1 MAYMETAI
9 ILAGGK
15 SSRMGFDKQYLKLR
29 DKYVIEMIIEK
40 LEGIFKEIIIVTNK
54 PERYEKYGCK
64 LAEDEV
70 KGFGPLAGIH
80 AGLKSSMSMHNYIV
94 ACDMPFINTDYLKY
108 MMELIDS
115 YVDKPDA
122 VITRLGEWIE
132 PFNAFYSQSLL
143 PKIEASIKAGKRQIN
158 LLLKDSKVIYINEEK
173 AREFSPDWDMF
184 TNINTI
190 KDYQTLTERL
200 QIRQKRY
207 HILRR

>member
-1 MAYMETAI
+1 
-9 ILAGGK
+9 L
-15 SSRMGFDKQYLKLR
+15 
-29 DKYVIEMIIEK
+29 
-40 LEGIFKEIIIVTNK
+40 
-54 PERYEKYGCK
+54 
-64 LAEDEV
+64 
-70 KGFGPLAGIH
+70 
-80 AGLKSSMSMHNYIV
+80 
-94 ACDMPFINTDYLKY
+94 
-108 MMELIDS
+108 
-115 YVDKPDA
+115 
-122 VITRLGEWIE
+122 IE